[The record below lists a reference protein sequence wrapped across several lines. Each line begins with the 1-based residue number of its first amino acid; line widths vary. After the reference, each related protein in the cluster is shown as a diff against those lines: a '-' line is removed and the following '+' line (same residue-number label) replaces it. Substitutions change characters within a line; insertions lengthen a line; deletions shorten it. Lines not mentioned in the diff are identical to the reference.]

1 MNELKTNEVDIS
13 NFDLDELCTATKID
27 KMFSIDMKSVQ
38 GFIAKYKVTVDK
50 REDIKAGKGYRHL
63 YIVRNIVNKAIEL
76 NLSLTRPK
84 HELVEAYEI
93 DSANNTISILNKQIN
108 DLKFEIFK
116 KENTLQ
122 RLSQHIEIVGKKLK
136 QSLDQPL
143 LDEDAILL
151 LAGVRRKRC
160 GVYFLV
166 NDDEI
171 VYVGQSINIHQRIGE
186 HEKTKIFTTFT
197 YVECSYEELNK
208 IEARYIDMFKPKY
221 NYNSLGR
228 LVMPMSKEQAN
239 YIYLGN

>member
-13 NFDLDELCTATKID
+13 NFDLDELCTAKKID

-38 GFIAKYKVTVDK
+38 GFIAKY
-50 REDIKAGKGYRHL
+50 
-63 YIVRNIVNKAIEL
+63 
-76 NLSLTRPK
+76 
-84 HELVEAYEI
+84 
-93 DSANNTISILNKQIN
+93 
-108 DLKFEIFK
+108 
-116 KENTLQ
+116 
-122 RLSQHIEIVGKKLK
+122 KKLK

-160 GVYFLV
+160 GVYFLIH
-166 NDDEI
+166 DDEI

-221 NYNSLGR
+221 NYNYLGR

-239 YIYLGN
+239 IHLGN